1 MTLSQNAAA
10 VFNVTSSRSEA
21 DLANMRA
28 VAQEVIGENQQLI
41 VGVNGSYAR
50 REATSGSDVDL
61 FVLYR
66 KDAIADAIAAQ
77 KTLRTRFQA
86 AGFKMPADGGV
97 FEAPLSVSFLSQT
110 IGGMED
116 KNEFITRRMLLLL
129 EGEWLYNESGF
140 NDARTRLLTQYVAPN
155 IRADQICMFLL
166 NDIIRYWRTICVDF
180 EYKIQSD
187 NKPREIRLIKLRFS
201 RMLLFFAGV
210 MAVGATHGLER
221 DAKIAKLSE
230 LLALP
235 AYERLTKLAGDKA
248 SPALE
253 LYAGFLLALDDP
265 NVREA
270 LSKPQSAQVES
281 EEYQRLRAQA
291 QQFRANL
298 LALLKEHFGTDNPT
312 VTALML

>member
-1 MTLSQNAAA
+1 MTLSQDAAA
-10 VFNVTSSRSEA
+10 VFTDTLSRSEA
-21 DLANMRA
+21 GIAKMRTI
-28 VAQEVIGENQQLI
+28 AQEVIGDNRQLI

-66 KDAIADAIAAQ
+66 KDAITDAIAAQ
-77 KTLRTRFQA
+77 KVLRTRLRE

-140 NDARTRLLTQYVAPN
+140 NEARARLLTQYVAPN

-180 EYKIQSD
+180 EYKVQSD

-201 RMLLFFAGV
+201 RMLLFFAGI

-235 AYERLTKLAGDKA
+235 AYERLTRLAGDKA

-265 NVREA
+265 RVREA
-270 LSKPQSAQVES
+270 LSQPQSGQAES

-291 QQFRANL
+291 QQFRGNL
-298 LALLKEHFGTDNPT
+298 LTLLKEHFGTDNPT